1 MATEPGNFK
10 VATLTNQ
17 IIIRLL
23 IGICLI
29 PVSGIFA
36 AETDGPS
43 DATIRLSNGDFI
55 AGKLVDSAQPNML
68 MWRSPIFTGPFQ
80 FPLNRINTIS
90 FPIPAKLPQ
99 PGGEYGFEL
108 VGGDMLSGTMKSF
121 VGEDIE
127 LEVPG
132 QGVLHINQSV
142 IRRIYRANSGAE
154 LIYFGPGGLTGWKQS
169 IANAWRDE
177 GGHLVSSQA
186 GSVVSREF
194 TIPPQVRIELE
205 LSWTKKPDFEL
216 TLGDTPPLNAFRFE
230 VLESDLIVACES
242 EFEADLKSIKQVK
255 SGADSLQV
263 QLLLDQAQKRLL
275 VFAPNG
281 DPMADL
287 KLGGKSPA
295 AFSKLQLTNKAGNI
309 RLERLRI
316 SRWSGELPRSV
327 ETNKARVL
335 LTDGSFVY
343 GRLKSF
349 DATRR
354 EYVVDDGTKENVLA
368 ENRIQDVIL
377 ASETP
382 ITANLIRVAQLN
394 GLQFSGELLKVENN
408 SVWVKSPG
416 IRESLSVPVNNL
428 HSLVV
433 LTPVTETTKQANRI
447 GRLEADGT
455 VVQGNL
461 IDAREGD
468 TSCLVWQPI
477 HAVAGVPLVRGANAR
492 IDYRPIAAVAAAG
505 QNEPTPPQPK
515 VQRLGG
521 FAGQVQNLIGGPQP
535 APKVRVK
542 SKTASTILHLRSG
555 DTIPCTVTGID
566 EEGVTF
572 TSKVSDTTFIKHESI
587 KVLELESEAPPVKIA
602 KAKRE
607 RLLVLPRMQ
616 RGNPPTQLIRSVN
629 GDYLRGRLVAMD
641 DKELR
646 VELRLEEK
654 TIPRDTVTRIIWLH
668 ADEIT
673 GGEVKKS
680 AVVPTTQSRV
690 QAIPSSG
697 NRLTFFAEQF
707 EGKILSGKSDV
718 LGNCHVDVSTVD
730 LLLVGPAIE
739 QAASSLAFHQWRL
752 KHASDPLGTDGEG
765 DAGGGEEG
773 RDSSLVGKDAP
784 SIELDLLDGTKFK
797 LADHK
802 NKVVILDFWAS
813 WCGPC
818 LQAMPQVDKVA
829 HEFAD
834 QGVELIAINL
844 EETPEKVK
852 SALGRLKL
860 ETTVALD
867 HNGRVAERYG
877 VTSIPQTVII
887 NREGKVARLFV
898 GGGARFDEQ
907 IRTALKAV
915 LADQDK

>member
-1 MATEPGNFK
+1 MPGNPN
-10 VATLTNQ
+10 VANIKNQ
-17 IIIRLL
+17 SIVGILVGLCLFPVARL
-23 IGICLI
+23 I
-29 PVSGIFA
+29 A
-36 AETDGPS
+36 AETGATLDAGS
-43 DATIRLSNGDFI
+43 ATIRLSNGDFI
-55 AGKLVDSAQPNML
+55 AGKLVDSSEAKSFAWQ
-68 MWRSPIFTGPFQ
+68 SPIFTGPIQ
-80 FPLNRINTIS
+80 FPLNRINTVN

-99 PGGEYGFEL
+99 PGGDYGFEL
-108 VGGDMLSGTMKSF
+108 AGGDMVFGTLKTF
-121 VGEDIE
+121 TGDDVE

-132 QGVLHINQSV
+132 QGVLHINQSI
-142 IRRIYRANSGAE
+142 IRRIYRWNSGAE

-169 IANAWRDE
+169 IASAWRDE
-177 GGHLVSSQA
+177 AGHLVSSQA
-186 GSVVSREF
+186 GAVVSREF
-194 TIPPQVRIELE
+194 AIPPQVRMELE
-205 LSWTKKPDFEL
+205 LAWNKKPDFEL
-216 TLGDTPPLNAFRFE
+216 SLGDTPPLNAFRFE
-230 VLESDLIVACES
+230 VLENDLVVACES
-242 EFEADLKSIKQVK
+242 DSEADVKSIKQVK
-255 SGADSLQV
+255 SGADSLQL
-263 QLLLDQAQKRLL
+263 QLLLDQDKKRLL
-275 VFAPNG
+275 VYAPNG
-281 DPMADL
+281 DLLADL
-287 KLGGKSPA
+287 KLEGKKPTS
-295 AFSKLQLTNKAGNI
+295 FNKLQLTNKVGNI

-316 SRWSGELPRSV
+316 SRWTGELPRAV
-327 ETNKARVL
+327 ETNKARVH
-335 LTDGSFVY
+335 LTDGAFVY
-343 GRLKSF
+343 GRIKSY
-349 DATRR
+349 DAASH
-354 EYVVDDGTKENVLA
+354 EFVVNDGTNDQKLA
-368 ENRIQDVIL
+368 ENRVQDVIL
-377 ASETP
+377 ASENPATTP
-382 ITANLIRVAQLN
+382 TLRVAQLN
-394 GLQFSGELLKVENN
+394 GLQFSGELLKVEKET
-408 SVWVKSPG
+408 VWVTCAG
-416 IRESLSVPVNNL
+416 IREPLSAPVSNL
-428 HSLVV
+428 HSIAILS
-433 LTPVTETTKQANRI
+433 PVSETTKPAGRI

-455 VVQGNL
+455 VVQGKL
-461 IDAREGD
+461 VDAIEGD
-468 TSCLVWQPI
+468 TSCLVWQPTYGI
-477 HAVAGVPLVRGANAR
+477 AGVPLVRGANAR
-492 IDYRPIAAVAAAG
+492 IDYRPMAAVVAAT
-505 QNEPTPPQPK
+505 QSEPAMPQPQ
-515 VQRLGG
+515 VQVRLGG
-521 FAGQVQNLIGGPQP
+521 FAGQVQNLIGGVPQP

-542 SKTASTILHLRSG
+542 PKTATTVLHLRSG

-673 GGEVKKS
+673 GGEARKS
-680 AVVPTTQSRV
+680 TIVPSTQSRV

-718 LGNCHVDVSTVD
+718 LGNCHVDVTNVD
-730 LLLVGPAIE
+730 LLLIGPAIE

-752 KHASDPLGTDGEG
+752 KHASDPLGSDGES
-765 DAGGGEEG
+765 DAGGGEDG

-784 SIELDLLDGTKFK
+784 TIELDLLDGTKFK

-802 NKVVILDFWAS
+802 SKIVILDFWAS

-818 LQAMPQVDKVA
+818 LQAMPLVDKVA

-852 SALGRLKL
+852 AALERLKL
-860 ETTVALD
+860 KTTVALD
-867 HNGRVAERYG
+867 QNGRVAERYG

-898 GGGARFDEQ
+898 GGGPRFDEQ

-915 LADQDK
+915 LSE